1 MKMGLETQLGVEPLL
16 FSSVTVLVVLLE
28 AVFCF
33 LITELRARNLVAW
46 QSKALLQHYI
56 SQNQYP
62 FTRLPFDFGF
72 SRGLVVFLASCCN
85 FFVVTSGL
93 AFSGD
98 LPF

>member
-1 MKMGLETQLGVEPLL
+1 MKMGLKTQLAVDLL
-16 FSSVTVLVVLLE
+16 LLSSVIALIVLLE
-28 AVFCF
+28 AFFCF

-46 QSKALLQHYI
+46 QSKALLHHCI

-72 SRGLVVFLASCCN
+72 PQGLVVFLASCYN
-85 FFVVTSGL
+85 FLVVTSGL